1 MTLHLTH
8 RYTQAL
14 DLARTLH
21 TETRKGGDVPY
32 LAHLLSV
39 SALVLEHGGNED
51 QAIAA
56 LLHDSA
62 EDHGGEARIAQLR
75 TQFGDTVAEIVLACS
90 DSLTVD
96 KDDKEPW
103 WPRKVRYLDELA
115 HERPDALLVS
125 AADKVHNARSILADY
140 RTHGDELWARFNAAA
155 GRTGSLWYYTRL
167 VQIIGERLAG
177 TPAAELAIEL
187 RRTVEAICAEATAR
201 GHDVPRELAA
211 AQAQE
216 QVERNRGTPA

>member
-1 MTLHLTH
+1 MTNILTD

-21 TETRKGGDVPY
+21 TETRKGGEVPY

-39 SALVLEHGGNED
+39 SALVLEHGGTED

-75 TQFGDTVAEIVLACS
+75 TQFGDTVADIVLACS

-96 KDDKEPW
+96 KDNKQPW
-103 WPRKVRYLDELA
+103 WPRKIAYVDALV
-115 HERPDALLVS
+115 HERADALLVS

-140 RTHGDELWARFNAAA
+140 RTHGDQLWARFNPAA
-155 GRTGSLWYYTRL
+155 GRTGSLWYYARL
-167 VQIIGERLAG
+167 VQILGERLAG
-177 TPAAELAIEL
+177 TPGAELAAEL
-187 RRTVEAICAEATAR
+187 RRTVEAIHAEATAR
-201 GHDVPRELAA
+201 GHDVPAELAA
-211 AQAQE
+211 ALARE
-216 QVERNRGTPA
+216 QVERARGPHA